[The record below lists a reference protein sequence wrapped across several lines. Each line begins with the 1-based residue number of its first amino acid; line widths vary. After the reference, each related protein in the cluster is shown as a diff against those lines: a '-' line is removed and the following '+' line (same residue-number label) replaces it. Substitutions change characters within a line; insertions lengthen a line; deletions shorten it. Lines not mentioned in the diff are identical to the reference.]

1 MKLLDSKGVKNLFCD
16 TYNFYLKY
24 KGQPSDP
31 GLWDRV
37 VTDFSAGLQKY
48 GGCRMA
54 CQMYIAVLE
63 QLELESGLHK
73 PGRGC

>member
-1 MKLLDSKGVKNLFCD
+1 MLDNKGVKQLFCD
-16 TYNFYLKY
+16 TYNFYLKH
-24 KGQPSDP
+24 QNQTTDP

-37 VTDFSAGLQKY
+37 VTDFSAGMQKY

-63 QLELESGLHK
+63 QLELESKLHK
-73 PGRGC
+73 PGERC